1 MKNVKR
7 FLSNLQRRLDHLAIL
22 IFLIKSSWNKYF
34 PVQALPSAKLRVQV
48 NLNIA
53 HRKQYFHD
61 TFVRVKIK
69 TSEKHLRHCD
79 ALPLIS
85 TRFLGTFL
93 GTAPD
98 C

>member
-22 IFLIKSSWNKYF
+22 IFLIKSSWNKHF
-34 PVQALPSAKLRVQV
+34 PIQALPSAKLRVQV

-61 TFVRVKIK
+61 TFVRVTIT

-85 TRFLGTFL
+85 TRFLGNFL